1 VQPSAPGILNAPHTM
16 RCANLATVIYI
27 DTQCRIFAAV
37 SRKTKIMQP
46 RSAIAVLALCALAI
60 PALAADMPATPY
72 AGQQA
77 RRIKALSDEDITA
90 LRKGEG
96 MGMAKAAEL
105 NGYPGPAHV
114 LALAREL
121 SLTDEQLRQVRLA
134 FDRMNA
140 AARPLGEEVIAHER
154 TLDRLF
160 AEGRASGESATT
172 ETASIGELQ
181 GRLRSVHL
189 AAHLEMRAFLTPDQI
204 ATYVRLRGYG
214 DGAEPPHQHH
224 HSG

>member
-1 VQPSAPGILNAPHTM
+1 MT
-16 RCANLATVIYI
+16 
-27 DTQCRIFAAV
+27 
-37 SRKTKIMQP
+37 
-46 RSAIAVLALCALAI
+46 
-60 PALAADMPATPY
+60 ATPY

-77 RRIKALSDEDITA
+77 RMIKALSNDDVAA

-114 LALAREL
+114 LALAKQL
-121 SLTDEQLRQVRLA
+121 ALTEDQVRQVQLV
-134 FDRMNA
+134 FDRMST
-140 AARPLGEEVIAHER
+140 AARPLGDEVIAHER

-160 AEGRASGESATT
+160 AEGRADHDSVMA
-172 ETASIGELQ
+172 ETALIGELR

-189 AAHLEMRAFLTPDQI
+189 TAHLETRTLLTSDQT
-204 ATYVRLRGYG
+204 ATYLRLRGYS
-214 DGAEPPHQHH
+214 DGEGLPHQHH